1 MASPA
6 SEVVRALLFALLAGV
21 SLAAGATAELRID
34 DEVIPARSLELLQQA
49 LSRVKFNTVPQALRR
64 GVVENR
70 LLAREVEAELSVA
83 NRQDLEAQ
91 VEVEAANLIDGVYG
105 RRFDQDVRPFLRQPK
120 GLGAER
126 LRAVLAPPAGRLV
139 LNSLQLSPAQRQ
151 AAAAVELIGW
161 QFPAAPAR
169 RLDLLQLYLGSSV
182 QDQVE
187 LQQGNL
193 ARMAELVAERARR
206 DYLWYQLGRAGYSA
220 AEQDGLRRL
229 VRDKLVRHRYLHQI
243 GLYSD
248 FHHETE
254 SLRALAA
261 RVSDA
266 EAEAYYRANLPLY
279 RNVARV
285 QAAHILLADQ
295 ASADRVHAEL
305 LAGLDFDEAVRRY
318 SLDEDRQRTP
328 PGDLGPI
335 RPDQP
340 GLDFVRKAALIQ
352 KAASLSQPLRSAR
365 GFEII
370 RVRER
375 EDRQLPLSDPSV
387 RYEVNQAV
395 ARQQLAAQFEAR
407 LARLLAAA
415 EVQGL

>member
-1 MASPA
+1 MASRV
-6 SEVVRALLFALLAGV
+6 SELGRALLFALLAGF
-21 SLAAGATAELRID
+21 SLSAGAAADLRID
-34 DEVIPARSLELLQQA
+34 DEIIPGRSVELLQQA
-49 LSRVKFNTVPQALRR
+49 LTRVKFNTAPAALRR

-70 LLAREVEAELSVA
+70 LLARAVEAELSPA
-83 NRQDLEAQ
+83 NLQDLDAQ
-91 VEVEAANLIDGVYG
+91 VEIEAANLIDQVHG
-105 RRFDQDVRPFLRQPK
+105 RGFDQDVRPFLREPR

-126 LRAVLAPPAGRLV
+126 LRAALAPAPGRLV
-139 LNSLQLSPAQRQ
+139 QNSLLLAPDQRS

-161 QFPAAPAR
+161 QFPGAPPR
-169 RLDLLQLYLGSSV
+169 RLDLLQLYEGSNV

-193 ARMAELVAERARR
+193 ARMAELVAEYARR
-206 DYLWYQLGRAGYSA
+206 DYLWYQLGRAGYGA
-220 AEQDGLRRL
+220 AEQEGLRLL

-261 RVSDA
+261 KVSDA
-266 EAEAYYRANLPLY
+266 DAEAYYRANLRQY
-279 RNVARV
+279 RNVAAV

-295 ASADRVHAEL
+295 ASADRVYAEL
-305 LAGLDFDEAVRRY
+305 QAGLDFDEAVRRH
-318 SLDEDRQRTP
+318 SLAEDRQRTP

-340 GLDFVRKAALIQ
+340 GLDFARKAALIQ
-352 KAASLSQPLRSAR
+352 KADSLSQPLRGER

-370 RVRER
+370 RVRSR

-395 ARQQLAAQFEAR
+395 ARQQLASQFEAR
-407 LARLLAAA
+407 LAALLAKA
-415 EVQGL
+415 EVRGL